1 MPPFIS
7 VLSYLV
13 AMMSPVS
20 ESAPQGAI
28 AKEEILLR
36 RYLDRTVKKFESVM
50 DAKDEFSQAFRISEA
65 IRMTAR
71 AIERMKLRL
80 SIKDSE
86 PFLTRTNEERDSYFA
101 SEYYLMLDIGE
112 LKVRVITRKNGKVL
126 HANDWRLSD
135 RYNFVPSIKVTM
147 ITSGRLSAFL
157 RMVAEEL
164 RKRNQDE
171 RADQLSR
178 LVEAVEKVMEH
189 MGGGKE
195 P

>member
-1 MPPFIS
+1 
-7 VLSYLV
+7 
-13 AMMSPVS
+13 MMSPVS
-20 ESAPQGAI
+20 ESAPQQGAI
-28 AKEEILLR
+28 PKEEILLK

-50 DAKDEFSQAFRISEA
+50 DAKDEFDQAYRISEA

-86 PFLTRTNEERDSYFA
+86 PFLTRTNEERDYYFA
-101 SEYYLMLDIGE
+101 REYYLMLDMGV
-112 LKVRVITRKNGKVL
+112 LKVRVITRKNGKALDVS
-126 HANDWRLSD
+126 DWWLSD
-135 RYNFVPSIKVTM
+135 RYNFVPSIKATM

-157 RMVAEEL
+157 RIIAEEL
-164 RKRNQDE
+164 KRRNQDE
-171 RADQLSR
+171 RADQISR

-189 MGGGKE
+189 MSGGKE

>member
-1 MPPFIS
+1 
-7 VLSYLV
+7 
-13 AMMSPVS
+13 MSPVS
-20 ESAPQGAI
+20 ETEKAPQHEAVS
-28 AKEEILLR
+28 KDEVLLR
-36 RYLDRTVKKFESVM
+36 RYLERTIRKFESVM
-50 DAKDEFSQAFRISEA
+50 DAKDEFDRMFRVSEA

-71 AIERMKLRL
+71 AIERMKRRL

-86 PFLTRTNEERDSYFA
+86 PFLALTNKERDYYFA
-101 SEYYLMLDIGE
+101 REYYLMLDMGE
-112 LKVRVITRKNGKVL
+112 LKVRCIDRKNGKVL
-126 HANDWRLSD
+126 HASEWWLSD

-157 RMVAEEL
+157 RRIAEEL
-164 RKRNQDE
+164 RKRNQNE
-171 RADQLSR
+171 RADQISR

>member
-1 MPPFIS
+1 
-7 VLSYLV
+7 
-13 AMMSPVS
+13 MSPIS
-20 ESAPQGAI
+20 ESEKAPQHEAVS
-28 AKEEILLR
+28 KDEVLLR
-36 RYLDRTVKKFESVM
+36 RYLERTIRKFEFAM
-50 DAKDEFSQAFRISEA
+50 DVKDEFGKVYYIGEA

-71 AIERMKLRL
+71 AIERMRLRL

-86 PFLTRTNEERDSYFA
+86 PFLTLTNEERDYYFA
-101 SEYYLMLDIGE
+101 REYYLMLLEGE
-112 LKVRVITRKNGKVL
+112 LKVRVITRKNSKVL
-126 HANDWRLSD
+126 HASEWWLSD
-135 RYNFVPSIKVTM
+135 RYGLHPSIKATM

-157 RMVAEEL
+157 RRIAEEL

-171 RADQLSR
+171 RANQISR

>member
-1 MPPFIS
+1 
-7 VLSYLV
+7 L
-13 AMMSPVS
+13 
-20 ESAPQGAI
+20 
-28 AKEEILLR
+28 K
-36 RYLDRTVKKFESVM
+36 RYLDRTVKKFESVIY
-50 DAKDEFSQAFRISEA
+50 AKDEFSQAFRISEA

-71 AIERMKLRL
+71 AIERMRLRL

-86 PFLTRTNEERDSYFA
+86 PFLTRTNEERDYYFA
-101 SEYYLMLDIGE
+101 REYYLMLDMGE
-112 LKVRVITRKNGKVL
+112 LKVRVITRKNKKVI
-126 HANDWRLSD
+126 HASDWWLSD
-135 RYNFVPSIKVTM
+135 RYNFVPSIKVAM

-171 RADQLSR
+171 RADQISR

>member
-1 MPPFIS
+1 
-7 VLSYLV
+7 
-13 AMMSPVS
+13 MMSPVS
-20 ESAPQGAI
+20 ESEKVPQNEAVS
-28 AKEEILLR
+28 KDEVLLR
-36 RYLDRTVKKFESVM
+36 RYLERTIRKFESVM
-50 DAKDEFSQAFRISEA
+50 DAKDEFGRMFRISEA
-65 IRMTAR
+65 ILMTAR

-80 SIKDSE
+80 SIKDNK
-86 PFLTRTNEERDSYFA
+86 PFLTLTDEGRDYYFA
-101 SEYYLMLDIGE
+101 KEYYLMLDMGE

-126 HANDWRLSD
+126 HANEWWLSD
-135 RYNFVPSIKVTM
+135 RYGLHPSIKATM

-171 RADQLSR
+171 RERADQISR